1 MNHIAGYGNNIV
13 ANDHAVA
20 GNHHASAVSWAA
32 IIAGA
37 VGAAALSLILLV
49 LGTGL
54 GLAAVSPWVHEGISG
69 TSFGVSSILWI
80 TFTQLAAAGLGGYLA
95 GRLRTRWMNTH
106 VDEVYFRDTTHGFLA
121 WALATLLTAGLL
133 TSVIGSVIG
142 GGVQAAAVAG
152 GAAATAGAATMAAN
166 SNDRDKNDAGQ
177 KIHATMNYFVDTL
190 LRDTRVPAAPAD
202 GSVSESSI
210 SLPPEGSTRTNTEIL
225 GVFLHAAGA
234 ARLPDKDVQ
243 YLGALLAQR
252 NNISQAEAETTVT
265 DTYARMRNEL
275 AQAEA
280 SAKAAADK
288 ARKASAY
295 AALWLF
301 ISLLSS
307 AFFASWLA
315 TYGGRQRDL

>member
-1 MNHIAGYGNNIV
+1 MNPIAGNGNSAV
-13 ANDHAVA
+13 ANDHTAT
-20 GNHHASAVSWAA
+20 GSHHASAVSWAA

-37 VGAAALSLILLV
+37 VAAAALSLILLV

-54 GLAAVSPWVHEGISG
+54 GLAAVSPWVHQGVSG
-69 TSFGVSSILWI
+69 ATFGVTSILWI

-95 GRLRTRWMNTH
+95 GRLRTRWLNTH
-106 VDEVYFRDTTHGFLA
+106 GDEVYFRDTSHGFLA

-142 GGVQAAAVAG
+142 GGVQAAAIAG
-152 GAAATAGAATMAAN
+152 GAASKAGAATVAAN
-166 SNDRDKNDAGQ
+166 TESYKSDTGQ
-177 KIHATMNYFVDTL
+177 NTEATMNYFVDTL

-202 GSVSESSI
+202 GPVESPI
-210 SLPPEGSTRTNTEIL
+210 SLPPEGSTRPNTEIL
-225 GVFLHAAGA
+225 RVFLHAAGA
-234 ARLPDKDVQ
+234 TRLPDKDVQ
-243 YLGALLAQR
+243 YLGALIAQR
-252 NNISQAEAETTVT
+252 NNIYQAEAERTVT
-265 DTYARMRNEL
+265 DAYTQMRNEMM
-275 AQAEA
+275 QAEA
-280 SAKAAADK
+280 SAKAAVDK